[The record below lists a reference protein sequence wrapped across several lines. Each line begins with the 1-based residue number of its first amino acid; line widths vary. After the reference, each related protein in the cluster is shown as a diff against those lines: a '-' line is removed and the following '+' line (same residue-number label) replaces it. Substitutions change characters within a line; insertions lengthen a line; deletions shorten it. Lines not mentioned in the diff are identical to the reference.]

1 MKIPNEIL
9 KKKILIYGLGKSG
22 ISSFK
27 YLHHKNECFVYDDN
41 SKKIKKNLRKYLQKK
56 LNITNIN
63 FDYIVISP
71 GIDIH
76 NCSLSRYL
84 KKNKKKII
92 TELDIFY
99 IFNPEILTIT
109 ITGTNGKTT
118 TCKLLYDILKKH
130 RFDVRLTGN
139 IGNPLLKEK
148 KIKKNS
154 IFIVEASSYQ
164 LEYSKWFRSKF
175 SLIINIAPDH
185 LDRHLSMKNYINA
198 KLKTVIRQKKNDISI
213 VQNNVLIKN
222 ILKTKKI
229 KSKIIFLKKNK
240 YSKIKKELKN
250 DYFKKSINFENII
263 FLLELSKFFKMKFSV
278 ILRSV
283 NNFKP
288 LKFRQQ
294 IIYKSKN
301 LKIINDSKSTSFS
314 STIPFLKNK
323 EKKYWILG
331 GLFKKGDKFN
341 LDKKYFKY
349 LKAFIYG
356 KDKLIFSKLIKNKC
370 KTYLKNDLKS
380 ILKIISKE
388 LINENQKVS
397 VLFSPSAAS
406 FDQFKNFEDRG
417 EKFNLLTKKYLLNNE

>member
-41 SKKIKKNLRKYLQKK
+41 LKIIKKNLRKYFQKK
-56 LNITNIN
+56 LNIANNN

-76 NCSLSRYL
+76 NCSLSKYL

-92 TELDIFY
+92 TELDVFY

-139 IGNPLLKEK
+139 VGNPLLEEK
-148 KIKKNS
+148 KVKKNS

-164 LEYSKWFRSKF
+164 LEYSKWYRSKF

-198 KLKTVIRQKKNDISI
+198 KLKAVIRQKKNDICI
-213 VQNNVLIKN
+213 VQNNVLIKK

-240 YSKIKKELKN
+240 YSKIRNKIKN
-250 DYFKKSINFENII
+250 DYFKKSVNFQNAA
-263 FLLELSKFFKMKFSV
+263 FLMELSKHLKLKFKI
-278 ILRSV
+278 ILKSI
-283 NNFKP
+283 NNFIP
-288 LKFRQQ
+288 LRFRQEL
-294 IIYKSKN
+294 IYNTEK
-301 LKIINDSKSTSFS
+301 LKVINDSKSTSLS
-314 STIPFLKNK
+314 STIPFLKTE
-323 EKKYWILG
+323 EKIYWIVG
-331 GLFKKGDKFN
+331 GIYKKGDKFN
-341 LDKKYFKY
+341 LEKKYCKN
-349 LKAFIYG
+349 LRAFIYG
-356 KDKLIFSKLIKNKC
+356 KDKFIFSKLLLNKC
-370 KTYLKNDLKS
+370 NIELKNDLKS
-380 ILKIISKE
+380 CLNLIYEELNKENDKITI
-388 LINENQKVS
+388 
-397 VLFSPSAAS
+397 LFSPSAAS

-417 EKFNLLTKKYLLNNE
+417 EKFDLLIRKYLLSK